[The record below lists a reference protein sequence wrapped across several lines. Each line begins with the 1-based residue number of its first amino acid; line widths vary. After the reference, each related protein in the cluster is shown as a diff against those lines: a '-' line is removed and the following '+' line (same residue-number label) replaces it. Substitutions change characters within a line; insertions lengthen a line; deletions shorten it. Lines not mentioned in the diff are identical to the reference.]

1 MEKAKTVDDYLAR
14 HPEWETA
21 LVRLRAL
28 ILSTG
33 LTETIKWG
41 APVYT
46 LDNKNIVGIGAFKN
60 YAGLWFFQGALL
72 EDKKKILV
80 NAGEGTAKAMRQ
92 LRFESEDEIDEVLV
106 KRYVKEAIENQKQG
120 KEIKPEKKKEL
131 VIPDE
136 LATAFSNDPQLRK
149 SFDTLT
155 PYKQREYADH
165 IGGAKQEKTRLS
177 RLEKSIPMI
186 QKGIGLHDKYRDC

>member
-92 LRFESEDEIDEVLV
+92 LRFESEDEIDEILV